1 MTASSEVS
9 RPDKVLYPDAG
20 WTKADV
26 AGYYRRVAEYM
37 LPHLDGRPL
46 TLHRFPDGIGHE
58 GFFQQ
63 TRSEH
68 FSDQVGTLTIDH
80 DEPTGSVEHIL
91 CKNADC
97 LAFLA
102 DQGTLTFHRW
112 AARDGAIDRPDLM
125 IFDLDSPDGDMGLL
139 KRAAR
144 RVASL
149 MRDCQL
155 SPFVMTTGSSGLH
168 VVAPLCPRSDF
179 DSVRELAGRMAG
191 RLADDYPD
199 ELTTEQRVEARKGRL
214 YLDVMRN
221 AYGQTAVAPYSLR
234 ARPNAPV
241 ATPLDWVEL
250 DKGDLRPDGY
260 TLENIF
266 RRLGQK
272 GDPWARIFDQAIDL
286 STAREAFDALS

>member
-1 MTASSEVS
+1 MTAPSGIS
-9 RPDKVLYPDAG
+9 RPGKILYPDAG

-26 AGYYRRVAEYM
+26 VGYYFRVAEYI

-46 TLHRFPDGIGHE
+46 TLHRFPDGIERE

-63 TRSEH
+63 ARAEH
-68 FSDQVGTLTIDH
+68 FGDRVGSLRLRH
-80 DEPTGSVEHIL
+80 DEPTGSVEHVL
-91 CKNADC
+91 CEDADC
-97 LAFLA
+97 LGFLA
-102 DQGTLTFHRW
+102 DQGTLAFHRW
-112 AARDGAIDRPDLM
+112 AARRGAIDRPDLM
-125 IFDLDSPDGDMGLL
+125 IFDLDPPDGDMSVL

-144 RVASL
+144 RVAAL

-168 VVAPLCPRSDF
+168 VVAPLEPRSDF
-179 DSVRELAGRMAG
+179 DAVRHLAAQMAK
-191 RLADDYPD
+191 RLVSEHPE
-199 ELTTEQRVEARKGRL
+199 ELTTEQRIEAREGRL

-221 AYGQTAVAPYSLR
+221 AFGQTAVAPYSLR
-234 ARPNAPV
+234 ARPGAPV

-260 TLENIF
+260 TLENLF

-272 GDPWARIFDQAIDL
+272 GDPWARMFEKAVDL
-286 STAREAFDALS
+286 LEAREAFEQLK